1 MILIHKTKHEKNFTM
16 VPNTIFEDKNLSLK
30 ATGILI
36 YAISKPLDWRLRVSD
51 IINHFTE
58 GRDAVYSGIK
68 ELEEQGYLVKVREQD
83 KSSGKFTEVVYHV
96 YDSPRKGKKITRP
109 LTENQEVEP
118 LTENPTYSNTDIYNN
133 NNNISNTNNAKPS
146 ASAFSYEE
154 FLELFN
160 QRVGSQHRGDTKSKG
175 SFKARIK
182 EGYTRDD
189 FELAITN
196 AKKDRYLMGE
206 NDSNRRYLTPEYIT
220 RSEKLDF
227 WINSKKKGTGP
238 GGLKWN

>member
-1 MILIHKTKHEKNFTM
+1 MILIHKQSPEKDFTM
-16 VPNTIFEDKNLSLK
+16 VPNSIFEDKNLSLK
-30 ATGILI
+30 ATAILI
-36 YAISKPLDWRLRVSD
+36 YAISKPLDWKLQVKD
-51 IINHFTE
+51 IANRFT
-58 GRDAVYSGIK
+58 DQKASIYSGLK
-68 ELEEQGYLVKVREQD
+68 ELEEQRYIVKVQEQN
-83 KSSGKFTEVVYHV
+83 KSSGVFKEVVYHV
-96 YDSPRKGKKITRP
+96 YDSPRDLKLDTSP
-109 LTENQEVEP
+109 LTENRDAAP
-118 LTENPTYSNTDIYNN
+118 LTENRNYSNTDIYNN

-220 RSEKLDF
+220 RSDKLDF